1 MIEFKVRLL
10 LLGLLRIHNLGLTSF
25 VAYGFLLKIF
35 AVVDFINVAAPHR
48 DSRAEFIETLEILVV
63 LTLLD
68 GALFLGID
76 ISDVVDSLLD
86 LAEKHVGVVILVL
99 LRGLSADVGI

>member
-35 AVVDFINVAAPHR
+35 AVVGFINVAATHR
-48 DSRAEFIETLEILVV
+48 DSRAEFVETLEVLVV
-63 LTLLD
+63 LTLFD

-99 LRGLSADVGI
+99 LRGLSADVRI